1 MLYVIPWVDLLVGC
15 FLHEHC
21 WSMKAMRAYILQQNR
36 ENELIGIIWQSD
48 SFGCRQEA
56 CPTACTASILV
67 CSRGSLRLFCVDGT
81 AACPNDLDTWVVL
94 KMVVSLICVPSVET
108 KIISVSSIVL
118 LLMLLLWQT
127 WRPLHTPAE
136 IERHDYLSR
145 RGLGK
150 CPLMQEI
157 SIAFSQSD
165 CHSFFYSHLF
175 VDVNYPSIHLLSLP
189 PALSVTSLTCF
200 VKRGAF
206 CAIMDLYIQNVTP
219 WTSLYH
225 RDT

>member
-1 MLYVIPWVDLLVGC
+1 
-15 FLHEHC
+15 
-21 WSMKAMRAYILQQNR
+21 MRAYILQQNG

-67 CSRGSLRLFCVDGT
+67 CSRGSLRLFCVDRT
-81 AACPNDLDTWVVL
+81 AACPKDLDTFTWVVL

-136 IERHDYLSR
+136 IERQDYLSR
-145 RGLGK
+145 PGLGK

-157 SIAFSQSD
+157 SIAFSQLD

-175 VDVNYPSIHLLSLP
+175 VDVNYPSIHFLSLP
-189 PALSVTSLTCF
+189 PALSVTSSAVTTQAIGCF
-200 VKRGAF
+200 VKRGAL

-225 RDT
+225 RVT

>member
-1 MLYVIPWVDLLVGC
+1 MGAC
-15 FLHEHC
+15 
-21 WSMKAMRAYILQQNR
+21 ILQQKHG

-67 CSRGSLRLFCVDGT
+67 CSSGSLRLFCVDGT
-81 AACPNDLDTWVVL
+81 AACPTDRDTLTRVVL
-94 KMVVSLICVPSVET
+94 KMVVSLICILSVET

-118 LLMLLLWQT
+118 LLMWQT

-136 IERHDYLSR
+136 IERQDYLSR
-145 RGLGK
+145 PGLGK
-150 CPLMQEI
+150 SPLMQEI

-175 VDVNYPSIHLLSLP
+175 VNVNYPSIHFLSLP
-189 PALSVTSLTCF
+189 PALSVTSSAVTTQAIGCF
-200 VKRGAF
+200 VKRGAL

-225 RDT
+225 RVT